1 MTELYKKNGAV
12 FIPAGV
18 TVEEVEKL
26 KKENAE
32 LKPRWQK
39 CRNKYM
45 CSNNGKGVPC
55 YTLYGCLNCH
65 YKTE

>member
-1 MTELYKKNGAV
+1 MTQLYKKNGAV

-18 TVEEVEKL
+18 TVEEFEKL

-32 LKPRWQK
+32 LKARRQCKNEYW
-39 CRNKYM
+39 CVD
-45 CSNNGKGVPC
+45 NGKAVPC
-55 YTLYGCLNCH
+55 YTHYDCLNCH